1 MRQSQKLVTLAII
14 WSTTLVTVVGI
25 FSFTA
30 SRFSGSGNSLY
41 LDVEVKPNTMKVK
54 TSVNGDNGDKVV
66 PSQREKGVSLK
77 PITKDNKG

>member
-14 WSTTLVTVVGI
+14 GSVTLVTVVGI

-30 SRFSGSGNSLY
+30 SQFAGSGNSLY

-54 TSVNGDNGDKVV
+54 TSVNGDKVV
-66 PSQREKGVSLK
+66 SGQGEKGVSLK
-77 PITKDNKG
+77 PTTKDNES